1 LPQARE
7 RALAVGADLALD
19 PNDEEF
25 SKKIRAATSGRGVD
39 ASFDFAGVSAV
50 RQQALPLLAE
60 GGRLVIIGIASQAI
74 TIPNDMA
81 FVYKRNQILGH
92 YGSEPHHTQELVEL
106 IRIGKLD
113 LSGSI
118 TSIMPLEE
126 ASAALH
132 QLAQKIGNPIRI
144 VLKP

>member
-1 LPQARE
+1 
-7 RALAVGADLALD
+7 
-19 PNDEEF
+19 
-25 SKKIRAATSGRGVD
+25 
-39 ASFDFAGVSAV
+39 
-50 RQQALPLLAE
+50 
-60 GGRLVIIGIASQAI
+60 
-74 TIPNDMA
+74 MA

-92 YGSEPHHTQELVEL
+92 YGSERHHTQELVEL

-118 TSIMPLEE
+118 TSIMSLEE